1 MTDLTPDEHRT
12 LAEAS
17 QLEGSICAVLSLLF
31 GAGGVTWV
39 TTFRWE
45 GMILFAVAALL
56 LAAANRA
63 FTCADIHHSTAHQET
78 R

>member
-1 MTDLTPDEHRT
+1 MTDLTPAEHAD

-17 QLEGSICAVLSLLF
+17 QLEGSICAVLALLF
-31 GAGGVTWV
+31 GAGGIAWI

-45 GMILFAVAALL
+45 GLLLLAVAALL

-63 FTCADIHHSTAHQET
+63 FTSADIHHSTAREEA
-78 R
+78 